1 MQQLSGVDSGFLTME
16 TGTTFGH
23 VSSLTLFDGASF
35 PKGSAYRAIR
45 DHIGSRIAL
54 IPPFRRRLVEVP
66 FGLDLPYWI
75 VDPDFDLDFHIRH
88 IAVPPP
94 GDDEQLA
101 DLAARIVG
109 RPLDRS
115 KPLWELYVIEGLA
128 SGDVAML
135 FKMHHATIDGKSSMD
150 LWTTLLDTK
159 ADAEPVEVTTEE
171 SEGEAVPHPFEL
183 LARSYTSMMMRPAH
197 LFRLQQDA
205 FRAFGEFFLGRGN
218 ADQASLLDATR
229 DAFGMK
235 GSEPGP
241 SRLATNPAPST
252 PFNRSITAH
261 RRVAWRSVSLPALKS
276 IKRAFGTTLND
287 VVMAICGGGL
297 RRYLERHDAL
307 PAQPLIAVVP
317 VSTRTGDEEDTYSN
331 RVSTMMAEIATDEAD
346 PVKRLERC
354 SRAMAGAKEMHEAV
368 PADLLQDFA
377 RFAPPAV
384 ASQASRMVAS
394 LRLADRVDLPANV
407 VISNVPGP
415 RETLYNAGAALK
427 AMIPVST
434 IGDGMGLNITVIS
447 YRDRLDFGLVSCREL
462 VPDLWDLADD
472 LVAAFEELQRAA
484 REAVN
489 EEESQNGCSES

>member
-1 MQQLSGVDSGFLTME
+1 MQQLSGLDTGFLTME

-35 PKGSAYRAIR
+35 PDGGAYTAIR
-45 DHIGSRIAL
+45 DHIAARVPA

-75 VDPDFDLDFHIRH
+75 LDPDFDLDFHVRH

-94 GDDEQLA
+94 GGDEQLA
-101 DLAARIVG
+101 DLTARIIG
-109 RPLDRS
+109 RPLDRA

-135 FKMHHATIDGKSSMD
+135 FKMHHATIDGKSSIE
-150 LWTTLLDTK
+150 LWNTLLDTEP
-159 ADAEPVEVTTEE
+159 DAAPLPPPTQD
-171 SEGEAVPHPFEL
+171 EGEPVPHPMEL
-183 LARSYTSMMMRPAH
+183 VARSYASMMMRPAH
-197 LFRLQQDA
+197 LLRLQQDA
-205 FRAFGEFFLGRGN
+205 FQAMGKFFLGGGN
-218 ADQASLLDATR
+218 ADPAAMLRAMQDAWGIAAS
-229 DAFGMK
+229 
-235 GSEPGP
+235 EH
-241 SRLATNPAPST
+241 PAPPAAAAPAT
-252 PFNRSITAH
+252 PFNRSVTAH
-261 RRVAWRSVSLPALKS
+261 RRVAWRDVALDGLKT
-276 IKRAFGTTLND
+276 IKRTYGTTLND
-287 VVMAICGGGL
+287 VVMAVCGGGL

-307 PAQPLIAVVP
+307 PTQPLIAVVP
-317 VSTRTGDEEDTYSN
+317 VSTRTGEEEDTFSN
-331 RVSTMMAEIATDEAD
+331 RVSTLMAEIATDEPD
-346 PVKRLERC
+346 PVHRLERC
-354 SRAMAGAKEMHEAV
+354 SRAMSGAKELHDAV

-384 ASQASRMVAS
+384 AAQASRMVAN

-434 IGDGMGLNITVIS
+434 VGEGMGLNITVVS

-472 LVAAFEELQRAA
+472 LVAAYDELLELATA
-484 REAVN
+484 HGS
-489 EEESQNGCSES
+489 SQHG

>member
-1 MQQLSGVDSGFLTME
+1 MQQLSGIDTSFLTME

-23 VSSLTLFDGASF
+23 VSSLTLFDGGSF
-35 PKGSAYRAIR
+35 PEGGAYRAIR
-45 DHIGSRIAL
+45 DHIASRIPL
-54 IPPFRRRLVEVP
+54 LPPFRRRLVEVP

-75 VDPDFDLDFHIRH
+75 RDPDFDLDFHIRH

-101 DLAARIVG
+101 DLTARIIG

-135 FKMHHATIDGKSSMD
+135 FKMHHATIDGKSSME
-150 LWTTLLDTK
+150 LWTTLLDTEPG
-159 ADAEPVEVTTEE
+159 ARPVEATT
-171 SEGEAVPHPFEL
+171 STDDGEPVPHPL
-183 LARSYTSMMMRPAH
+183 DLMARSYASMMMRPAH
-197 LFRLQQDA
+197 LYRLQREA
-205 FRAFGEFFLGRGN
+205 FRAFGEFFLGRSN
-218 ADQASLLDATR
+218 ADPTSLLDAARNAMGIATGGAR
-229 DAFGMK
+229 AN
-235 GSEPGP
+235 
-241 SRLATNPAPST
+241 RLATNSAPPT

-261 RRVAWRSVSLPALKS
+261 RRVAWRPVSLSELKS

-307 PAQPLIAVVP
+307 PAKPLIAVVP
-317 VSTRTGDEEDTYSN
+317 VSTRTGDEEETYSN

-354 SRAMAGAKEMHEAV
+354 SNAMAGAKELYDAI

-384 ASQASRMVAS
+384 AAQASRMVAS
-394 LRLADRVDLPANV
+394 LRLADRVELPANV

-434 IGDGMGLNITVIS
+434 IGDGMGLNITVVS
-447 YRDRLDFGLVSCREL
+447 YRDRMDFGLVSCREL

-484 REAVN
+484 SHAARG
-489 EEESQNGCSES
+489 EENQHG